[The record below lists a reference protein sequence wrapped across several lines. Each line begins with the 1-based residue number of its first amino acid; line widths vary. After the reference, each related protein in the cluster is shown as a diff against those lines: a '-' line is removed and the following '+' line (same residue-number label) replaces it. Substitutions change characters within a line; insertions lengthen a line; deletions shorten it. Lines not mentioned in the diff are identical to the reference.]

1 MGRQCPWA
9 GRIIIVKMMIV
20 LKAIYGFNTTP
31 IKLLLMVFFTELKQ
45 KNLRIFM
52 KTQRFLIAKETF
64 RKENRTGGIRLPD
77 FRLFYKT
84 TVIKTVWYWH
94 KNTAIGQWN
103 RIENPEINPPMVT

>member
-45 KNLRIFM
+45 KKIQSLYANT
-52 KTQRFLIAKETF
+52 KDPKES
-64 RKENRTGGIRLPD
+64 K
-77 FRLFYKT
+77 
-84 TVIKTVWYWH
+84 
-94 KNTAIGQWN
+94 QS
-103 RIENPEINPPMVT
+103 